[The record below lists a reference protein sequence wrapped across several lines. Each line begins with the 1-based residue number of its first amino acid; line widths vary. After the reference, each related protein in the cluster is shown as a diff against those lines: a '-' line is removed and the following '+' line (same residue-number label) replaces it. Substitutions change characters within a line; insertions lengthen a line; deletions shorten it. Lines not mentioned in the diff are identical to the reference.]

1 VFEFG
6 ENRVPVYPATV
17 AVFIAKFDFQTSVH
31 LDCAIGSWGQAKIP
45 GQFCPKCDFNLIQFT
60 LYQLAQNS
68 RGRPVADATTWRRS
82 IKFCGT
88 ISNSV
93 ALFQLNSLARL
104 LCRILQDHFAS
115 GPLNN

>member
-6 ENRVPVYPATV
+6 ENRVPVYPAAV

-31 LDCAIGSWGQAKIP
+31 LDCAIGSWVKLKYPAI
-45 GQFCPKCDFNLIQFT
+45 
-60 LYQLAQNS
+60 LYQVRFQSN
-68 RGRPVADATTWRRS
+68 PVYLIPTGTEFAGPISCRRYY
-82 IKFCGT
+82 
-88 ISNSV
+88 V
-93 ALFQLNSLARL
+93 ALAVDQILAVFRLNSLARL